1 MCSRISLLE
10 NEAPLHVTPWGENM
24 WQLVSGFFW
33 TLAYAPFPL
42 LILIRVFYFDEQ
54 QLWA

>member
-1 MCSRISLLE
+1 MCSHISLLE